1 MVDSVEYVRP
11 NPLAC
16 RSTSLIG
23 QSVTP
28 KNKLIYCGR
37 YKRGGSD
44 VKIKLAILA
53 GCLGLLT
60 IAVPLWAH
68 HSFAAEYDNSKPVSV
83 TGKAV
88 KMDWVN
94 PHSHLIFEHTTPDG
108 KVEKWVA
115 ETPPPNGLY
124 RAGWR
129 QSMIKGGEELTV
141 NGFLSKD
148 GDNLMWAQSV
158 DFADGRRITLNSSP
172 LPQAPGAGRG
182 GRGGGPPEQ

>member
-1 MVDSVEYVRP
+1 
-11 NPLAC
+11 
-16 RSTSLIG
+16 
-23 QSVTP
+23 
-28 KNKLIYCGR
+28 
-37 YKRGGSD
+37 
-44 VKIKLAILA
+44 VKTRILILA
-53 GCLGLLT
+53 GCVGLLT
-60 IAVPLWAH
+60 VSLPLSAH

-83 TGKAV
+83 KGKAT

-94 PHSHLIFEHTTPDG
+94 PHSHLYFDVTTPDG
-108 KVEKWVA
+108 KVEHWIA

-158 DFADGRRITLNSSP
+158 DFSDGRRITLNSSP
-172 LPQAPGAGRG
+172 LPQPPGGQG
-182 GRGGGPPEQ
+182 GRGGNGPPAPPPAP